1 MKIAILGLGEAGTH
15 FANGLSDL
23 GFTVFGWDPDP
34 QRLLDDKVQFAKSN
48 LDAAQ
53 NAEMIWSVN
62 LTAVSEDVAKEVLPA
77 LNSQKIYAELNT
89 SSPAKK
95 QAIGQILSSSGVKYA
110 DVAIMA
116 PVPPKGIFTPM
127 LAAGEGAR
135 AFADV
140 LQPYGLGVKAIDGE
154 VGQAALL
161 KLLRSIVYKGIA
173 AVICEAME
181 AGIAFDQEKYIREQI
196 SSIIGGQDELID
208 RFVEGS
214 RTHAVRRI
222 HEMDA
227 VVDMLTNKGIKPLM
241 SQAAKEN
248 LQKLTGE

>member
-1 MKIAILGLGEAGTH
+1 
-15 FANGLSDL
+15 
-23 GFTVFGWDPDP
+23 
-34 QRLLDDKVQFAKSN
+34 
-48 LDAAQ
+48 
-53 NAEMIWSVN
+53 
-62 LTAVSEDVAKEVLPA
+62 
-77 LNSQKIYAELNT
+77 
-89 SSPAKK
+89 
-95 QAIGQILSSSGVKYA
+95 
-110 DVAIMA
+110 
-116 PVPPKGIFTPM
+116 
-127 LAAGEGAR
+127 
-135 AFADV
+135 
-140 LQPYGLGVKAIDGE
+140 
-154 VGQAALL
+154 
-161 KLLRSIVYKGIA
+161 
-173 AVICEAME
+173 ME

>member
-15 FANGLSDL
+15 FANGLSAL

-34 QRLLDDKVQFAKSN
+34 RRQLSEKVHFAKSN
-48 LDAAQ
+48 LEAAQ
-53 NAEMIWSVN
+53 NADMIWSVN
-62 LTAVSEDVAKEVLPA
+62 LTQVSEDVVKEVLPV
-77 LNSQKIYAELNT
+77 LNPQKIYAELNT
-89 SSPAKK
+89 SSPKKK
-95 QAIGQILSSSGVKYA
+95 QAIGEILGPSGVQYV

-127 LAAGEGAR
+127 LAAGEGAI

-140 LQPYGLGVKAIDGE
+140 LQPYGLNVNAVAGA

-173 AVICEAME
+173 AVICEAMD

-196 SSIIGGQDELID
+196 SSIIGGQDDLID

-227 VVDMLTNKGIKPLM
+227 VVDMLTNKGLSPLM

-248 LQKLTGE
+248 LEKLAGK